1 MKKKT
6 SRIEE
11 EKQVVKLMI
20 ELYCRKKEKHDQ
32 LCEECRMLLDYAW
45 KRLDHCKFGE
55 QKSSCKRCPIHCYK
69 PDMREKMRQVMRFSG
84 PRMLWYHP
92 IAAIKHLFR

>member
-55 QKSSCKRCPIHCYK
+55 QKVHANVARSIAINPICERRCGK
-69 PDMREKMRQVMRFSG
+69 
-84 PRMLWYHP
+84 
-92 IAAIKHLFR
+92 